1 MTTPRK
7 SAATVQT
14 PGKVKPTRATRT
26 SGPAAQAAAANPDAD
41 PDADAGEPTPVGGVA
56 ALAAARFTD
65 EDVDP
70 TTLSAAVMTP
80 DGWLCPEPKPA
91 KA

>member
-1 MTTPRK
+1 MATARK

-14 PGKVKPTRATRT
+14 PGAAKTKTPRAPR
-26 SGPAAQAAAANPDAD
+26 AAA
-41 PDADAGEPTPVGGVA
+41 PTPTGDDAAGDPIPAGGVA
-56 ALAAARFTD
+56 ELAAARFTD

-70 TTLSAAVMTP
+70 TTLSSPVMTP